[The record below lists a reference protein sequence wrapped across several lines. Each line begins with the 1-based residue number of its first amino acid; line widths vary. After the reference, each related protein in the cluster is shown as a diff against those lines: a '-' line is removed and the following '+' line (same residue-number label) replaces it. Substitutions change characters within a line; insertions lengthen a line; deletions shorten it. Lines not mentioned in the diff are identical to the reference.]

1 MLEIAPFTGLSV
13 NQLIQVKVRGHNL
26 KGWGD
31 YSEPNVRGQVLET
44 LPQTML
50 PVSIILTEVT
60 NNQIVIRWTGLS
72 QIQSGGDTVEIL
84 SYKVQ
89 VAVSTGAFS
98 DVASVNYG
106 TNFFLHFGLVGGLNY
121 IYKIKAV
128 NKYGEAIDYSKT
140 TIMQTGQAPESV
152 KTVITQITDIYV
164 RISWTKPFENYLTIF
179 AY

>member
-1 MLEIAPFTGLSV
+1 
-13 NQLIQVKVRGHNL
+13 
-26 KGWGD
+26 
-31 YSEPNVRGQVLET
+31 
-44 LPQTML
+44 
-50 PVSIILTEVT
+50 
-60 NNQIVIRWTGLS
+60 
-72 QIQSGGDTVEIL
+72 
-84 SYKVQ
+84 
-89 VAVSTGAFS
+89 
-98 DVASVNYG
+98 VNYG

>member
-72 QIQSGGDTVEIL
+72 
-84 SYKVQ
+84 
-89 VAVSTGAFS
+89 
-98 DVASVNYG
+98 
-106 TNFFLHFGLVGGLNY
+106 
-121 IYKIKAV
+121 
-128 NKYGEAIDYSKT
+128 
-140 TIMQTGQAPESV
+140 
-152 KTVITQITDIYV
+152 
-164 RISWTKPFENYLTIF
+164 
-179 AY
+179 